1 DTTRDLPPEL
11 GRGPDRRSV
20 GTDHRSADSAE
31 RAVHIGMGV
40 GSDDERT
47 GNDVPLFDHDLMADA
62 GAGGEEVDTVLAGEG
77 FNGAVFFLVLVTL
90 VLNVVV
96 EGEDRLSRLEEFF
109 GVNRLEILRAPGPCC
124 VV

>member
-1 DTTRDLPPEL
+1 
-11 GRGPDRRSV
+11 
-20 GTDHRSADSAE
+20 
-31 RAVHIGMGV
+31 MGV

-96 EGEDRLSRLEEFF
+96 EGEDRLSRIENFF
-109 GVNRLEILRAPGPCC
+109 GANRLKLLHDRGRVVVRHHVEGVDGNKVTRAKRALGTFRKMRLRDLFNDGL
-124 VV
+124 